1 MFHLCVR
8 LFIVFRD
15 CTSQEL
21 YYSDLRRKV
30 FDSLCDH
37 QEALFLQLAAA
48 ALQAEMG
55 DAVEPILEE
64 EEDEQNGKENTI
76 VSEKK
81 QKRNY
86 FLPEDYFPSW
96 VKFLCV

>member
-1 MFHLCVR
+1 MYHLCVR

-55 DAVEPILEE
+55 DAAEPILEQ
-64 EEDEQNGKENTI
+64 EDEQNGKENTI

>member
-1 MFHLCVR
+1 MR

-48 ALQAEMG
+48 ALHAEMG
-55 DAVEPILEE
+55 DAAEPILE